1 MAAIEVWKLI
11 SLSTVKKKKM
21 LGYSVKF
28 SVFKTLC
35 IYNGYIIP
43 VITRSLI

>member
-11 SLSTVKKKKM
+11 SLSTVKKKK
-21 LGYSVKF
+21 LGYSIKF
-28 SVFKTLC
+28 SVLKTLC

-43 VITRSLI
+43 VTTRSLI